1 MVPCSFH
8 AASNSVTLVIPVY
21 TVNAVEFQSVSKS
34 YAIYDLPA
42 DRLKEL
48 LSLNRLR
55 RHRDF
60 LALRDVTF
68 HVKRGETFCIVGE
81 NGSGKSTLLQLVAGI
96 LQPSEGQVGVYG
108 RVSALLELGAGFNP
122 EFTGRDNVYLNGS
135 ILGLS
140 KRQIDERY
148 QEIERFAEIGEFIN
162 QPVKTYSS
170 GMVVRL
176 AFAVAINVDP
186 EILLVDEALAVGD
199 IYFRQRCM
207 RKVHELRARGVT
219 ILFVS
224 HAVSDVKAI
233 GDRVLWLD
241 HGRLVEMG
249 EPDRVI
255 AKYLAAMNKKD
266 SRYLQSEAARDE
278 KRLGSGQVRAP
289 EVVDTIPNIDHR
301 YGDGRAEVM
310 GIAVL
315 DEHGRKLHLLEPN
328 SRIVVRISVRAKDEV
343 PTPMVGFMLRN
354 QLGMDFSGTN
364 TAREGYELP
373 AMRAG
378 DIYTI
383 DFHVDLPELY
393 PASFSFSPA
402 IADGT
407 LVGYHMCDWIDNA
420 IALQMSRAEQEIY
433 GYVHLPC
440 RVEVNARI
448 YEEEA
453 RPVPVLE
460 RSIG

>member
-1 MVPCSFH
+1 M
-8 AASNSVTLVIPVY
+8 T
-21 TVNAVEFQSVSKS
+21 AVEFQGVSKS
-34 YAIYDLPA
+34 YAIYDAPG

-48 LSLNRLR
+48 LSFNRLK

-60 LALRDVTF
+60 WALHDLSF
-68 HVKRGETFCIVGE
+68 EVKRGETFCIVGE
-81 NGSGKSTLLQLVAGI
+81 NGSGKSTMLQMIAGI
-96 LQPSEGQVGVYG
+96 LPATSGTLAVNG
-108 RVSALLELGAGFNP
+108 RVSALLELGAGFNQ

-135 ILGLS
+135 ILGLTT
-140 KRQIDERY
+140 RQIDERY
-148 QEIERFAEIGEFIN
+148 QDIENFAEIGDFIN

-233 GDRVLWLD
+233 GDRALWLD
-241 HGRLVEMG
+241 HGRLREIG
-249 EPDRVI
+249 EPDAVI
-255 AKYLAAMNKKD
+255 SRYLAAMTEKD
-266 SRYLQSEAARDE
+266 STYLRARVVTDAP
-278 KRLGSGQVRAP
+278 RRRSGPVRAP
-289 EVVDTIPNIDHR
+289 EIVETIPNIDHR
-301 YGDGRAEVM
+301 FGDGRAEIL

-315 DEHGRKLHLLEPN
+315 DEQGGRLPMLEPN
-328 SRIVVRISVRAKDEV
+328 SRIVVRISVRAKADLAL
-343 PTPMVGFMLRN
+343 PMVGFMLRN

-364 TAREGYELP
+364 SAREGYELA
-373 AMRAG
+373 AMQPG
-378 DIYTI
+378 DIATV

-402 IADGT
+402 IADGP
-407 LVGYHMCDWIDNA
+407 LSGYTMCDWIDNA
-420 IALQMSRAEQEIY
+420 VALQMSRQENEIY
-433 GYVHLPC
+433 GYMHLPC
-440 RVEVNARI
+440 RVEVNARLGA
-448 YEEEA
+448 ESNAPPREKH
-453 RPVPVLE
+453 V
-460 RSIG
+460 G

>member
-1 MVPCSFH
+1 
-8 AASNSVTLVIPVY
+8 
-21 TVNAVEFQSVSKS
+21 VNAVEFQGVSKS
-34 YAIYDLPA
+34 YAIYDAPG

-48 LSLNRLR
+48 LSLNRLK
-55 RHRDF
+55 RHQDF
-60 LALRDVTF
+60 WALHDVSF
-68 HVKRGETFCIVGE
+68 EVKRGETFCIVGE
-81 NGSGKSTLLQLVAGI
+81 NGSGKSTLLQMVAGI
-96 LQPSEGQVGVYG
+96 LHPTAGTVAIHG

-122 EFTGRDNVYLNGS
+122 EFSGRDNVYLNGS
-135 ILGLS
+135 ILGLTT
-140 KRQIDERY
+140 RQIDQRY
-148 QEIERFAEIGEFIN
+148 KDIAAFAEIGDFID

-207 RKVHELRARGVT
+207 RKVHELRQRGIT

-241 HGRLVEMG
+241 HGRMVDVG
-249 EPDRVI
+249 EPDRI
-255 AKYLAAMNKKD
+255 ISKYLAAMTEKD
-266 SRYLQSEAARDE
+266 STYLLLKSAADPQLR
-278 KRLGSGQVRAP
+278 RGGPARAP
-289 EVVDTIPNIDHR
+289 EIVETIPNIDHR
-301 YGDGRAEVM
+301 FGDGRAEII

-315 DEHGRKLHLLEPN
+315 DEQGRTLPILEPS
-328 SRIVVRISVRAKDEV
+328 SRILVRISVRASAGV
-343 PTPMVGFMLRN
+343 ALPIVGFMLRN

-364 TAREGYELP
+364 TAREGYELAP
-373 AMRAG
+373 LEAG
-378 DIYTI
+378 DITTV
-383 DFHVDLPELY
+383 DFYLELPELY

-407 LVGYHMCDWIDNA
+407 LMGYQMCDWIDNA
-420 IALQMSRAEQEIY
+420 ITLQMGRSEAQVY
-433 GYVHLPC
+433 GYLHLPC

-448 YEEEA
+448 RTE
-453 RPVPVLE
+453 RQLE
-460 RSIG
+460 NHLG